1 MQNKIQ
7 IKNKKAHFLFQIEE
21 KYIAGV
27 QLKGTEIKSI
37 RAGKASLVDTY
48 CYFKNGELWIKGMH
62 IAEYEHSSHFNHQPK
77 RDRKLLLKRQ
87 ELKKLQRKSME
98 KGYTI
103 VALRVF
109 INERGWAKVE
119 IALAKGKMKHDKR
132 EEIKRKDM
140 KRDME
145 RISKKYKIR

>member
-119 IALAKGKMKHDKR
+119 LALAKGKMKHDKR